1 MANEERQFSS
11 STYFLE
17 KDLLPVT
24 FKVSLIWTWLI
35 FSRVHDLLWIL
46 VHLGITIAIMMARQ
60 SRLGG
65 TLEYLGGLD
74 CLFSSFSFLRTL
86 APLSIITTCV
96 SNPCL
101 VSFFFYS
108 HTLIINVV
116 ISYCLQVNLKYEDD
130 ALVDR
135 EEKWSENNL
144 CCWTC
149 K

>member
-1 MANEERQFSS
+1 MNLSS
-11 STYFLE
+11 FGGNHSS
-17 KDLLPVT
+17 K
-24 FKVSLIWTWLI
+24 
-35 FSRVHDLLWIL
+35 
-46 VHLGITIAIMMARQ
+46 MARQ
-60 SRLGG
+60 SWLGG
-65 TLEYLGGLD
+65 RLEYLGEFY

-101 VSFFFYS
+101 VSFFYFYS

-135 EEKWSENNL
+135 EEK
-144 CCWTC
+144 
-149 K
+149 